1 MVEVTLT
8 KKITY
13 NVVNVKCN
21 LGVRYW
27 EDASVNGVDE
37 DNDNPTIPR
46 VFGDR
51 WVISIDIETGQIKD
65 WPIGTT
71 AKTHYKV
78 CDDGIYM
85 FYDDSDSL
93 VKKCDNSYVPKFLS
107 PSNDHYADY
116 VILNI
121 DENGFIKD
129 WKFNPKEVEQME

>member
-8 KKITY
+8 KTVTY

-27 EDASVNGVDE
+27 EDASVDGTDE
-37 DNDNPTIPR
+37 DNDNPKIPR

-51 WVISIDIETGQIKD
+51 WVISIVIETGQIKD
-65 WPIGTT
+65 WPVGTT

-85 FYDDSDSL
+85 FYDDSGSL

-107 PSNDHYADY
+107 PSNNHYGDY
-116 VILNI
+116 VILDI

-129 WKFNPKEVEQME
+129 WNFNPTEVEEME